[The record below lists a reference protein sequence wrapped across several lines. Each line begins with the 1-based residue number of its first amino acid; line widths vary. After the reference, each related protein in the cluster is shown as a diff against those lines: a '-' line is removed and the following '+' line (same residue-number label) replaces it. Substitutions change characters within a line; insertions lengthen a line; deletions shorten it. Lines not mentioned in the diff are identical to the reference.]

1 SDPGTVTADKV
12 RAAQGVN
19 TPWVGDR
26 DAGKGWLGFPQ
37 SGVDVRKDGGEAWGN
52 VAADKA
58 DLNGVNTKWVQGRS
72 SDDGWIEFPPAGIN
86 VFQGAGSRQWGTV
99 AADQADLNDLLT
111 HRALVKDRLTLQGGL
126 TVNGEALFEGKVNAN
141 AHLSVRGAGGWVM
154 HTDDDKVSLNSD
166 LRVQGESAF
175 HGKVNADAHL
185 SVRGGG
191 AWVVHTNDGQVSVN
205 GDLRVHGAFRSD
217 S

>member
-1 SDPGTVTADKV
+1 M
-12 RAAQGVN
+12 
-19 TPWVGDR
+19 
-26 DAGKGWLGFPQ
+26 
-37 SGVDVRKDGGEAWGN
+37 
-52 VAADKA
+52 
-58 DLNGVNTKWVQGRS
+58 
-72 SDDGWIEFPPAGIN
+72 
-86 VFQGAGSRQWGTV
+86 GAGP
-99 AADQADLNDLLT
+99 
-111 HRALVKDRLTLQGGL
+111 LVKDRLTLQGGL
-126 TVNGEALFEGKVNAN
+126 AVSGVLETQDGPPRLVVHGRVEARSDLAVGGALSAVAGLAVSGQALFEGRVNAN
-141 AHLSVRGAGGWVM
+141 GHLSVRGPGGWVM

-175 HGKVNADAHL
+175 HGKVNANAHL